1 MLETMLHHLE
11 VGYMGNANPY
21 HNNLHACDVL
31 QTTHYFISQTG
42 LSVKNLYYKSITASN
57 YIYIYIIKYLLTY
70 YASPS
75 FKYVINLTFL
85 ELDVRF
91 RNLYLID
98 CGHYSRL
105 WPYWNNKQF
114 SYQFWK
120 WIGIIVQ
127 WQGSVGKSP
136 CICFLQVK

>member
-42 LSVKNLYYKSITASN
+42 LSVNKNVF
-57 YIYIYIIKYLLTY
+57 YIKALIDFAFWYLVKQKFVLI
-70 YASPS
+70 SH
-75 FKYVINLTFL
+75 LFL
-85 ELDVRF
+85 RIELDVRF

-98 CGHYSRL
+98 CGHHSRF
-105 WPYWNNKQF
+105 WPYRNNKQF
-114 SYQFWK
+114 SYQLWK
-120 WIGIIVQ
+120 WFGLIVQ
-127 WQGSVGKSP
+127 RPCGVGKSS
-136 CICFLQVK
+136 CICFL